1 MILSF
6 KSHILMLGPMATQS
20 QEWWVLN
27 HRTLMMSA
35 PSGIKVLAFVE
46 LPEHGLA
53 ILASRNTEGWDP
65 PGEIV
70 TVLR

>member
-1 MILSF
+1 M
-6 KSHILMLGPMATQS
+6 
-20 QEWWVLN
+20 LN